1 MTALMKRVLV
11 VEDNDLDAKLI
22 ERCFRKN
29 NIGGELIVK
38 PDGAQAVDYIDSL
51 CPSEELHLVFLDLK
65 LPFKDGTEVLQ
76 HIRKNEHLDGVPV
89 VMFSSTDNEEE
100 IRRCYRL
107 GASGFVRKPEDYQ
120 QYMSDVCITAQYWL
134 AAGAQD
140 EERRK
145 NSHV

>member
-1 MTALMKRVLV
+1 MKRVLV

-22 ERCFRKN
+22 ARCFRKN
-29 NIGGELIVK
+29 NIEGELVVM
-38 PDGAQAVDYIDSL
+38 PDGVQAVNYIDQL
-51 CPSEELHLVFLDLK
+51 CPSDGLHLVLLDLK

-76 HIRKNEHLDGVPV
+76 HIRNNDRLDGVPI

-100 IRRCYRL
+100 IRRCYKL

-140 EERRK
+140 EEQRK
-145 NSHV
+145 NTHV